1 MTRQTLLPPNH
12 TAFEE
17 AFDLTGARI
26 DELAVDIPKLVR
38 PWEIPATHLAWLAWG
53 LSVDLWEPEWSE
65 EKHRTL
71 AARALPMHARKGTQA
86 SIAEHIRIMGA
97 EPRRF
102 IVPPAKTFMMEGFT
116 EEERQAFLARFP
128 QLRIYP
134 FVARGTYR
142 FAHFTSAAFGR
153 AKAFL
158 DACCIKDVGAWS
170 RFIRTA
176 RLWDRGEET
185 TLTIRAVTPEGVG
198 RFHAAEFDEVV
209 LGAKPTRALHLDA
222 PPKARAFLVDDFG
235 VAQRMIRIPRDAS
248 YSYRLGRETYTTTWP
263 NADLI
268 DVRPQH
274 VAEQHEGQPTALY
287 ATKPPVHP
295 RQASAADHRLALHLR
310 ALAYPRSRPGPGC
323 PHPLDASRVH
333 AARHAAIS
341 RRGPHADQGQAGPA
355 HGRTLRQRL
364 PDDGQ
369 SQAHRGCS

>member
-176 RLWDRGEET
+176 KLWDRGEET

-198 RFHAAEFDEVV
+198 RFHAA
-209 LGAKPTRALHLDA
+209 
-222 PPKARAFLVDDFG
+222 
-235 VAQRMIRIPRDAS
+235 
-248 YSYRLGRETYTTTWP
+248 
-263 NADLI
+263 
-268 DVRPQH
+268 
-274 VAEQHEGQPTALY
+274 
-287 ATKPPVHP
+287 
-295 RQASAADHRLALHLR
+295 
-310 ALAYPRSRPGPGC
+310 
-323 PHPLDASRVH
+323 
-333 AARHAAIS
+333 AI
-341 RRGPHADQGQAGPA
+341 RRGGAGRKADR
-355 HGRTLRQRL
+355 GRCISMRRRR
-364 PDDGQ
+364 
-369 SQAHRGCS
+369 RGRFWWTTSAWRSA